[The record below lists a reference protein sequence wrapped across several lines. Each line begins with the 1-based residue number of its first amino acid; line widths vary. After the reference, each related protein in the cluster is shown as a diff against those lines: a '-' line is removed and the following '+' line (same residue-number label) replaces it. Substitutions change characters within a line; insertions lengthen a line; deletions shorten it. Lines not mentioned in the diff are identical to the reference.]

1 MNGELG
7 VPLDN
12 AHQFANFL
20 PYVLSLPV
28 PERPRRV
35 ARSFPHLEVVN
46 SWFCIETDLPVIREG
61 SPILSRRQEAREHE
75 KKILGL
81 FGDELTPI
89 LLTWR
94 IRWDLHNQGGIAFS
108 RDRLDDARGS
118 VMHSANKA
126 VRVERY
132 LKYLD
137 KEMTIMGILSG
148 FCVTVLALGIKLW
161 SGTDSPRVDHVVRAA
176 PISLVLG
183 ALMLLLAA
191 LAFYRQRSLL
201 A

>member
-75 KKILGL
+75 KKILILRATLIDVGL
-81 FGDELTPI
+81 QYQVVSGDASIFRKT
-89 LLTWR
+89 
-94 IRWDLHNQGGIAFS
+94 
-108 RDRLDDARGS
+108 
-118 VMHSANKA
+118 
-126 VRVERY
+126 
-132 LKYLD
+132 
-137 KEMTIMGILSG
+137 
-148 FCVTVLALGIKLW
+148 
-161 SGTDSPRVDHVVRAA
+161 
-176 PISLVLG
+176 
-183 ALMLLLAA
+183 
-191 LAFYRQRSLL
+191 
-201 A
+201 